1 MFMDE
6 KTFVIKILRGK
17 TWTIENIPEKAVK
30 ANRMRPHLVYK
41 NKKKFTITSV
51 NG

>member
-1 MFMDE
+1 MDE